1 MFAKSRKSIKL
12 HPPLSSSFNL
22 SVLKITSFNLH
33 RIIVKLMV
41 YSLVPDFFLATNLS
55 EEASDIGGKSS

>member
-22 SVLKITSFNLH
+22 SVPKMTSFNLH
-33 RIIVKLMV
+33 GIIVKLMV
-41 YSLVPDFFLATNLS
+41 YSLVPDLFLATHLS
-55 EEASDIGGKSS
+55 EEASDIG